1 MEDTP
6 NRTWGTDA
14 ARLWTEAEGWCWFFG
29 ALDHCCDDVRE
40 PEGNGIMERFLR
52 TLKEQVLWVHRFR
65 NLEEARQVIGEF
77 IARYNGEWLI
87 QRLGYRSPAQA
98 RESFLTLQEA
108 A

>member
-1 MEDTP
+1 MP
-6 NRTWGTDA
+6 VSN
-14 ARLWTEAEGWCWFFG
+14 EALAEAIRRVLRESPFHGVSYAYVG
-29 ALDHCCDDVRE
+29 E
-40 PEGNGIMERFLR
+40 PEGNGIVGRFFR
-52 TLKEQVLWVHRFR
+52 TPKEQVLWVHRFR

-87 QRLGYRSPAQA
+87 PRLGHRSPAQA